1 MAVLMNTDTGKLSSI
16 QAVNEKHEMQ
26 ESIEPILG
34 Q

>member
-1 MAVLMNTDTGKLSSI
+1 MNTDTGKLSSI
-16 QAVNEKHEMQ
+16 QAVNKKHKMQ